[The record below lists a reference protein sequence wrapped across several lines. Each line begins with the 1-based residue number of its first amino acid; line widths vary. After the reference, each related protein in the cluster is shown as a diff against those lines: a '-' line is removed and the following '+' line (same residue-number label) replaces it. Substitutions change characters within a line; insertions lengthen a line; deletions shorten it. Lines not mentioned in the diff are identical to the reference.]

1 MNTYTDEN
9 LIGADLDDIAE
20 RIKQHLK
27 QVLPKEVYDNWI
39 DNFVFESISRS
50 KIVIGYYGSDSLK
63 DFEENYKEF
72 VWIQICSI
80 AGYSKKLEV
89 HKRKHKTKI

>member
-1 MNTYTDEN
+1 MIP
-9 LIGADLDDIAE
+9 LIFKILM
-20 RIKQHLK
+20 RVIKDK
-27 QVLPKEVYDNWI
+27 GYD
-39 DNFVFESISRS
+39 VKYISRS

-89 HKRKHKTKI
+89 HKRKHKTASPDAAK